1 MNKIIL
7 MGRLTRDPDIRY
19 SQGENS
25 MAIARFT
32 LAVNRRYKSDAGSD
46 EQTADFIQC
55 VAFSKSAEFIEK
67 YCVQGTKLVTEGRWN
82 TGSYTNKEGIKVY
95 TNDCII
101 EHCEFAENKSSSNQ
115 EQSENTSS
123 RPEPSS
129 ASTGFMNIPEGID
142 IDNDGFMNINPDDP
156 DDLPFV

>member
-1 MNKIIL
+1 MNKVIL

-25 MAIARFT
+25 IAIARFT

-55 VAFSKSAEFIEK
+55 VAFGKSAEFIEK
-67 YCVQGTKLVTEGRWN
+67 YCVQGTKLVTEGRWQ
-82 TGSYTNKEGIKVY
+82 TGSYTNKEGSKVY

-101 EHCEFAENKSSSNQ
+101 EHCEFAESKSGSNQ
-115 EQSENTSS
+115 EQRENTSS

-129 ASTGFMNIPEGID
+129 ADTEFMNISD
-142 IDNDGFMNINPDDP
+142 STDKDGFMDINPDEP
-156 DDLPFV
+156 DDLPFT